1 LIETCGYLSSSVGA
15 ISRTKKNYR
24 TVSSLKFCVKS
35 KKNKSVYL
43 KKAYKPPRMD
53 TLHCSLPLPKISC
66 KKFQKKNQKD
76 LQKVSVSSKSFGKIS
91 PKTPPPPKLGR
102 H

>member
-1 LIETCGYLSSSVGA
+1 M
-15 ISRTKKNYR
+15 RKKTPMGQLDL

-53 TLHCSLPLPKISC
+53 TFHCSLPLPKISC
-66 KKFQKKNQKD
+66 KKFQKKKIKKICEKFLLVVNLLEKFPQK
-76 LQKVSVSSKSFGKIS
+76 L
-91 PKTPPPPKLGR
+91 PPPPNWDATR
-102 H
+102 VVE